1 MNATA
6 HSMSI
11 RQIAIRTG
19 WMTLAYLAGGMV
31 LAFIVALPID
41 AIPVHAPQLAKNVL
55 AGIVALTAMMVAAGA
70 WARAISRAAG
80 CGEDRRVAWA
90 GALGFGPVVIVTGV
104 ALTLLEGLILED
116 GTAPTLPVHVVFTIL
131 FVPATFLVA
140 GVAALTLGWVVNDL
154 ASAWRPAAMT
164 GLAAAGAFLVADVL
178 MDLAGWRVGG
188 PNAAA
193 RATML
198 VVTTLGVTAAALAGG
213 AVLGASLARV
223 PGPPIQP
230 LSIDVRQI

>member
-31 LAFIVALPID
+31 LAFSVALPMD
-41 AIPVHAPQLAKNVL
+41 ALLVHAPEPAKI
-55 AGIVALTAMMVAAGA
+55 AVAATLALAVMTLAARA
-70 WARAISRAAG
+70 WARAVSRAAG
-80 CGEDRRVAWA
+80 CGENRRIAWA

-104 ALTLLEGLILED
+104 ALALFEGVIPES
-116 GTAPTLPVHVVFTIL
+116 GSASALPVHVVFTIL

-140 GVAALTLGWVVNDL
+140 GVAALALTWAVSNL

-164 GLAAAGAFLVADVL
+164 GLAAAGAFLVADVV

-198 VVTTLGVTAAALAGG
+198 VVTTVGITAAALAGG
-213 AVLGASLARV
+213 AVLGASLARA
-223 PGPPIQP
+223 PRPPTG
-230 LSIDVRQI
+230 D

>member
-1 MNATA
+1 MNAT
-6 HSMSI
+6 SDSTSI
-11 RQIAIRTG
+11 GKIAVRTG
-19 WMTLAYLAGGMV
+19 WMTLAYLAGGLV
-31 LAFIVALPID
+31 LAFSVALPLD
-41 AIPVHAPQLAKNVL
+41 ALLVHAPEPAKIAVAATL
-55 AGIVALTAMMVAAGA
+55 ALTVMTLAARA
-70 WARAISRAAG
+70 WARAVSRAAG

-90 GALGFGPVVIVTGV
+90 GMLGFGPVVIATGV
-104 ALTLLEGLILED
+104 ALALLEGVVPES
-116 GTAPTLPVHVVFTIL
+116 GSASGLPIHVVYTIL

-140 GVAALTLGWVVNDL
+140 GVAALALAWAVSNL

-198 VVTTLGVTAAALAGG
+198 VVTTVGCAGAALAGG

-223 PGPPIQP
+223 PRPPTGANGNGH
-230 LSIDVRQI
+230 

>member
-19 WMTLAYLAGGMV
+19 WMTLAYLAGGLV
-31 LAFIVALPID
+31 LAFSVAVPMDGLL
-41 AIPVHAPQLAKNVL
+41 VHAPELAKI
-55 AGIVALTAMMVAAGA
+55 AVAATLGLAVMTLAARA
-70 WARAISRAAG
+70 WARAVSRAAG
-80 CGEDRRVAWA
+80 CGEDRRIAWA
-90 GALGFGPVVIVTGV
+90 GMLGFGPVVIVTAV
-104 ALTLLEGLILED
+104 ALALLEGVIPES
-116 GTAPTLPVHVVFTIL
+116 GSASALPVHIVFTIL

-140 GVAALTLGWVVNDL
+140 GVAALALAWAVNNL

-198 VVTTLGVTAAALAGG
+198 VVTTVGCAAAALAGG
-213 AVLGASLARV
+213 AVLGASLAR
-223 PGPPIQP
+223 GPRPP
-230 LSIDVRQI
+230 TED

>member
-1 MNATA
+1 MNATSD
-6 HSMSI
+6 SMSI
-11 RQIAIRTG
+11 RQIAVRTG
-19 WMTLAYLAGGMV
+19 WMTLAYLAGGLV
-31 LAFIVALPID
+31 LAFAAALSID
-41 AIPVHAPQLAKNVL
+41 TIPAHVPELAKIGVAVPL
-55 AGIVALTAMMVAAGA
+55 ALAVMTLAARA
-70 WARAISRAAG
+70 WARAVSRAAG
-80 CGEDRRVAWA
+80 CGENRRIAWA

-104 ALTLLEGLILED
+104 ALAMLEGVVPES
-116 GTAPTLPVHVVFTIL
+116 GSASALPVHVLFTIL

-140 GVAALTLGWVVNDL
+140 GVAALALAWAVSNL

-198 VVTTLGVTAAALAGG
+198 VVTTVGSATAALAGG

-223 PGPPIQP
+223 PRPPTE
-230 LSIDVRQI
+230 D